1 MVFSQSP
8 QTGPF
13 ESPSNLNHS
22 STHDS
27 KIPMISSR
35 IPPALGLLLLI
46 TLTPLSTVGD
56 TLGSEITS
64 WLNNREE
71 IEEPISI
78 ARRIDA
84 DNRPVV

>member
-1 MVFSQSP
+1 
-8 QTGPF
+8 
-13 ESPSNLNHS
+13 
-22 STHDS
+22 
-27 KIPMISSR
+27 MISSR